1 MKAQLVLVG
10 GRSSVPNILTILF
23 QKPDAVIVLCSH
35 ESHNDFASFKHLVE
49 AILPTCTVED
59 PPPVDAFEPEEVAER
74 CTEAF
79 QRYSTAEWICNITAA
94 TTIMS
99 IAVYEQARKF
109 QKDCWYLNT
118 SKTRVI
124 TLTGAKLDS
133 NHNAAIFHLSV
144 LEYISAYYYSLENGD
159 LEERRGW
166 CEQHWLP
173 FAQLLGQNPILAD
186 HLKPVMKAISNSR
199 QQRPNKNEPKH
210 YDFPKLSQE
219 AHDIMKKAEQFGLAS
234 DVRIEHGVLHFTLT
248 HLQDSFLNGGWLELY
263 VWNEAKQIKSSDN
276 SSLFD
281 DCQWNHKVTISG
293 VTREIDVALTYK
305 AQLIIAECKTGDDI
319 TESRTRDGLV
329 AVANPLGGKFVGKIL
344 ISSLFSPKETGPD
357 QIQDG
362 KLREKIKGHQDFLSK
377 ADHHNIVVIMAEDLP
392 RIRERL
398 KQEAETPKYPRM

>member
-23 QKPDAVIVLCSH
+23 QKPDVVIVLSSY
-35 ESHNDFASFKHLVE
+35 ESHRDFASFKYIVKT
-49 AILPTCTVED
+49 ILPTCAIED
-59 PPPVDAFEPEEVAER
+59 LPPVDAFEPEEIAER
-74 CTEAF
+74 CVEAF

-99 IAVYEQARKF
+99 IAVYEEARKF

-124 TLTGAKLDS
+124 TLVGAKLDS
-133 NHNAAIFHLSV
+133 NCNAVIFHLSV
-144 LEYISAYYYSLENGD
+144 SEYIAAYYYSLENGD
-159 LEERRGW
+159 LEERREW
-166 CEQHWLP
+166 CEQYWLP
-173 FAQLLGQNPILAD
+173 SAQLLGQNPILAG
-186 HLKPVMKAISNSR
+186 HLKPVMKAIGSTK
-199 QQRPNKNEPKH
+199 QQRPSKNESKH
-210 YDFPKLSQE
+210 YDFPKLPQE

-234 DVRIEHGVLHFTLT
+234 DVRVENGVLHFTLT

-263 VWNEAKQIKSSDN
+263 VWNEAKQIKLSDN

-293 VTREIDVALTYK
+293 LKREVDVALTYK
-305 AQLIIAECKTGDDI
+305 AQLIIAECKTGDDA
-319 TESRTRDGLV
+319 TDSKTLNELV
-329 AVANPLGGKFVGKIL
+329 SVSNPLGGKFVGKIL
-344 ISSLFSPKETGPD
+344 ISSLFSPQETEPD

-362 KLREKIKGHQDFLSK
+362 KLREKIKGHREFLSK

-392 RIRERL
+392 HIRERL